1 MSVVGGLDIHRKQIT
16 FDYLDVDSGQ
26 LWRGQIAPADRAHLA
41 ALLRERFDPARHGL
55 VGLAVEACTGWRYV
69 AEELARAG
77 VVAHLGEPAETAA
90 LRGPSGA
97 PRPTGLM
104 LAICGSCWPLG
115 GCRSVG
121 SRRRMCWSAGRCW
134 RPIMRCGWSTLPGSS
149 GCTRCC
155 FTRAPLGWVRGRFP
169 PPRGWRGLSSCAS
182 SSCRRRAGCRS
193 PVGWPCSVLWTPSL
207 ASCATSSLTPRGACT
222 APGCC
227 TGSCMGLGRSGR
239 WRSPAGWGCRAVLL
253 GAQGG
258 AVLRAG
264 RDGVVVCWQ
273 TQPRAAVAPGP
284 GVLRW
289 LAYEAGKTHART
301 SPLITTTTPR
311 SRTASTANAR
321 PWRRPASWSAEQST
335 SWMRSAT
342 TPWPGPKRA
351 WCTLR
356 VPPSRCARGQLPP
369 RCCLTAM
376 APPGGAPADGLQR
389 LSGRLPRR
397 AGTTNRSSCRR
408 MTGTPGSSA
417 DLGEPGCPACTTRPP
432 PTHPASY
439 HEQTHPTAT
448 RLHPAATPPVGLPA
462 PPPDP
467 PLVAGRVNG
476 AAVRRRLHDR
486 PAADR

>member
-41 ALLRERFDPARHGL
+41 AWLRERFDPARHGL
-55 VGLAVEACTGWRYV
+55 VELAVEACTGWRYV

-121 SRRRMCWSAGRCW
+121 SRRRMCWSAGR
-134 RPIMRCGWSTLPGSS
+134 GW
-149 GCTRCC
+149 
-155 FTRAPLGWVRGRFP
+155 
-169 PPRGWRGLSSCAS
+169 SSCAS

-253 GAQGG
+253 
-258 AVLRAG
+258 
-264 RDGVVVCWQ
+264 
-273 TQPRAAVAPGP
+273 
-284 GVLRW
+284 
-289 LAYEAGKTHART
+289 
-301 SPLITTTTPR
+301 
-311 SRTASTANAR
+311 
-321 PWRRPASWSAEQST
+321 
-335 SWMRSAT
+335 
-342 TPWPGPKRA
+342 
-351 WCTLR
+351 
-356 VPPSRCARGQLPP
+356 
-369 RCCLTAM
+369 
-376 APPGGAPADGLQR
+376 
-389 LSGRLPRR
+389 
-397 AGTTNRSSCRR
+397 
-408 MTGTPGSSA
+408 
-417 DLGEPGCPACTTRPP
+417 
-432 PTHPASY
+432 
-439 HEQTHPTAT
+439 
-448 RLHPAATPPVGLPA
+448 
-462 PPPDP
+462 
-467 PLVAGRVNG
+467 
-476 AAVRRRLHDR
+476 
-486 PAADR
+486 